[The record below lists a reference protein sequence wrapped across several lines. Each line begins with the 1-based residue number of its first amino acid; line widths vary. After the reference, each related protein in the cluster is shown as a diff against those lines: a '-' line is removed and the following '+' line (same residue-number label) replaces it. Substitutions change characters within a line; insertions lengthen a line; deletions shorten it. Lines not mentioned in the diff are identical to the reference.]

1 MKEIKKIPT
10 RQDAEIN
17 HNGYEITVISHINS
31 TGQGVGRLH
40 LYFMKN
46 DLELLNARITFV
58 LRPRSNFKQ
67 YNIAFSLNKSIYSI
81 SSDDN
86 NDPYYVLET
95 SDGLIEASQSLANLT
110 RNHLMRTVKSCF
122 EDCYKNYLIEE
133 KHLTIKSAMNDL
145 VLGYF
150 KSVDAQIKE

>member
-10 RQDAEIN
+10 RQDAAIN
-17 HNGYEITVISHINS
+17 HNGQEITVISHINS

-46 DLELLNARITFV
+46 DLELLNARITFI

-67 YNIAFSLNKSIYSI
+67 YNIVFSLNQSIYSI
-81 SSDDN
+81 SSNDN
-86 NDPYYVLET
+86 NDPHYILGA
-95 SDGLIEASQSLANLT
+95 SDGLIEASQNLANLT

-122 EDCYKNYLIEE
+122 EDCYKNYLIQE
-133 KHLTIKSAMNDL
+133 KHITIKASMNEL

-150 KSVDAQIKE
+150 KSVDAQIKG